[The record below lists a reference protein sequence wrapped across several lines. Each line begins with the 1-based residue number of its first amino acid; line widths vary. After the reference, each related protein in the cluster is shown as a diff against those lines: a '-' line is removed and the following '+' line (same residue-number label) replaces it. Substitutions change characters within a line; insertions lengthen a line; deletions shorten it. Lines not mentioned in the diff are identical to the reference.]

1 MKTNLYPPF
10 QLKSLVQYWRN
21 TLADEDLMGLD
32 SSAFPVKTVANVI
45 YSGVLDKDSVSRLQ
59 QIWSES
65 KKLTMWSQTAADIT
79 SCNDDLI
86 PIIILGRGFA
96 PKHEHGKTIT
106 TKSSSAFYY
115 TLHIPASID
124 SSGLLTYSELSV
136 PWIGRQYLYPNEEAD
151 ENTPMI
157 GDVSV
162 YDDWLNENPLGELSW
177 AEFMKWCDDLCRH
190 VIGEKIPEGFIALS
204 DYRIDISKS
213 VKNAARSLCQL
224 YDALQQENQF
234 PVLFSR
240 ICHGREEHYNVDSD
254 LRIRKLASA
263 RGTMSN
269 AYGLAD
275 SQADA
280 IAAYKDLAAGEVLAV
295 NGPPG
300 TGKTTLLQSII
311 ASEVVA
317 TAMEGGLP
325 AVIVGVSTNNRAVVN
340 INRSLNEIFQENPGS
355 SLFTWAK
362 RWIENANTYGL
373 YLPAG
378 EDKAK
383 EAKSNGYKIAVKVG
397 QKWTEF
403 PECETDKGYLASNK
417 LYWIKCYADT
427 YSIKPDSIEI
437 CLDKIREDLHEI
449 NKKIMKIQGCLEDYQ
464 AISNWWLITA
474 QGSTPNAY
482 IEKEDVFLTVAIDQT
497 KVAVSRLYGICIN
510 AKENR
515 DLLYSKS
522 IVAEEEYKKS
532 YDDQQV
538 HIRNLMGIKSQIN
551 TACAPHGLLESF
563 AELFQFS
570 RRLFNYKRIARIFS
584 IAAREPL
591 VNTLFEREIHSKD
604 PTIWLDRADQIV
616 KAASVKLAQLA
627 NEQIISEK
635 AFSEEVTKADENLR
649 SAIKNHHLMNKNLE
663 KENQHKITR
672 LRELAER
679 SQELDI
685 KRAELESAYERLRYL
700 SVTEFLVDEKKIDPP
715 EIPPS
720 VKDFDSLLDMTWR
733 HMAFQKAMRYWEGRW
748 IIDAEAVQEDRIST
762 NNGRTATEVRF
773 RRWCMLTPCLIM
785 TAHSLPKYFRFTS
798 KGQGDEYISNFLFDY
813 IDLLIMDEAGQVA
826 PHVGAAVFALA
837 NRAVVVGD
845 IYQIEPFSKLT
856 RGTDRANSIRA
867 DLSGFWRDGYPATTH
882 VVSDPGTGAPQG
894 SIMRLAQMATMS
906 VSPGTEKEPGI
917 FLSEHRR
924 CRSEIVEYCNELIYQ
939 GRLDPLT
946 PATNKEPPLRPLMW
960 AHVRGVV
967 KNVGGSRANS
977 PEANS
982 IAEWIVN
989 NAEAWCLHYEKP
1001 LEDIVAVITPFNP
1014 QAGLIS
1020 KALSQRG
1027 KQYAKITVGTV
1038 HSLQGAE
1045 KPIVV
1050 FSPTYNADTVKGMF
1064 FDNKPNML
1072 NVAVSRAKDS
1082 FVVIG
1087 DMRLFRNK
1095 GRSPSSI
1102 LGEMLFVDARNEL
1115 SDVDGNHRFSRELL
1129 VNAER
1134 ISTLERHRNVLRS
1147 ALLDA
1152 SRNQIILIASPWITT
1167 KAIRDD
1173 DLVALIAEA
1182 VEQRGARILI
1192 VVDRELAVRTPEYC
1206 GKEALAIMQKAGAT
1220 INLIANMHNKT
1231 LIIGSSEI
1239 IEGSFNWLSAQRN
1252 KGDKYIRHEVS
1263 WRITGENAPVS
1274 IRSALEEFGKL
1285 GVEI

>member
-1 MKTNLYPPF
+1 MKTNSYPSF

-32 SSAFPVKTVANVI
+32 ASAFPVKTFANVV
-45 YSGVLDKDSVSRLQ
+45 YSGVLDKDSVSKLQ
-59 QIWSES
+59 QIWSQY
-65 KKLTMWSQTAADIT
+65 KDKAAYGQTAADIA
-79 SCNDDLI
+79 SSNDTLI
-86 PIIILGRGFA
+86 PIIILGRGFS
-96 PKHEHGKTIT
+96 PKHEHGKVIT
-106 TKSSSAFYY
+106 AKSSCAFYY
-115 TLHIPASID
+115 TLHIPASIN

-151 ENTPMI
+151 ENTPII

-162 YDDWLNENPLGELSW
+162 YDDWLNKNPLGELSW
-177 AEFMKWCDDLCRH
+177 AEFMKWCDELCRH
-190 VIGEKIPEGFIALS
+190 VIDEKIPEGFIALS
-204 DYRIDISKS
+204 DFRIDISKS
-213 VKNAARSLCQL
+213 AKNTARSLCQL
-224 YDALQQENQF
+224 YDALQLENKF
-234 PVLFSR
+234 PALFNR
-240 ICHGREEHYNVDSD
+240 ICYGREDHHYVDSN

-263 RGTMSN
+263 RGTMST

-280 IAAYKDLAAGEVLAV
+280 IAAYKDLSTGEILAV

-311 ASEVVA
+311 ASEVL
-317 TAMEGGLP
+317 TKAMEGGSP

-340 INRSLNEIFQENPGS
+340 INRSLNEIFEENPGS
-355 SLFTWAK
+355 LLFVWAQ
-362 RWIENANTYGL
+362 RWIKNANTYGL
-373 YLPAG
+373 YLPSG
-378 EDKAK
+378 EDKAN
-383 EAKSNGYKIAVKVG
+383 EAKKNGYKIAVKNG

-403 PECETDKGYLASNK
+403 PERETDKEYLTSNK
-417 LYWIKCYADT
+417 LYWLKCYVDT
-427 YSIKPDSIEI
+427 YGIESDSIEI
-437 CLDKIREDLHEI
+437 CLDKIREDLHGI
-449 NKKIMKIQGCLEDYQ
+449 NQKIIQYQVCLEDYQ
-464 AISNWWLITA
+464 AISNWWLTTA
-474 QGSTPNAY
+474 QGLTPKAY
-482 IEKEDVFLTVAIDQT
+482 IEKEDVILTGTIDQI
-497 KVAVSRLYGICIN
+497 KVDVSSLYEVCVN

-522 IVAEEEYKKS
+522 IVSEVAYKKS
-532 YDDQQV
+532 YDDQQA
-538 HIRNLMGIKSQIN
+538 HIRTLMGIKSQIN

-570 RRLFNYKRIARIFS
+570 RKLFNYKRIARIFS

-591 VNTLFEREIHSKD
+591 VNTLFESEIHSND
-604 PTIWLDRADQIV
+604 PTMWLDRADKIV
-616 KAASVKLAQLA
+616 KAASIKLAQLA
-627 NEQIISEK
+627 NEQSISEK
-635 AFSEEVTKADENLR
+635 AFSEAVAKADENLQ
-649 SAIKNHHLMNKNLE
+649 SAIKNHHLMNKKLE
-663 KENQHKITR
+663 KENQHKIAR
-672 LRELAER
+672 LRELMER
-679 SQELDI
+679 SQKLDI
-685 KRAELESAYERLRYL
+685 KRAELESAYKGLRHL
-700 SVTEFLVDEKKIDPP
+700 SVTEFLVDEKKINPP
-715 EIPPS
+715 EAPPS

-748 IIDAEAVQEDRIST
+748 ILEAEAVQADRIST
-762 NNGRTATEVRF
+762 NSGRIATEARF

-798 KGQGDEYISNFLFDY
+798 KVSGDEFISNFLFDY

-867 DLSGFWRDGYPATTH
+867 GLSGLWRDGNPATPH
-882 VVSDPGTGAPQG
+882 LVSDPRTAAPQG
-894 SIMRLAQMATMS
+894 SVMRLAQMATSS
-906 VSPGTEKEPGI
+906 VSAGTEKEPGI

-924 CRSEIVEYCNELIYQ
+924 CRSEIVEYCNKLIYQ
-939 GRLDPLT
+939 GRLKPLSS
-946 PATNKEPPLRPLMW
+946 ARKKEPPLRPLMW

-967 KNVGGSRANS
+967 KNVGGSRTNF

-982 IAEWIVN
+982 IAEWIVD

-1001 LEDIVAVITPFNP
+1001 VEDIVAVITPFNP

-1027 KQYAKITVGTV
+1027 KQYAKIIVGTV

-1064 FDNKPNML
+1064 FDDKPNML

-1129 VNAER
+1129 VHAER
-1134 ISTLERHRNVLRS
+1134 ISTLDRHRDVLRS

-1167 KAIRDD
+1167 KAIGDD
-1173 DLVALIAEA
+1173 DLVALIAGA

-1192 VVDRELAVRTPEYC
+1192 VVDRELAVRTPEHY

-1220 INLIANMHNKT
+1220 INLINNMHNKT

-1252 KGDKYIRHEVS
+1252 KGDKYIRHDVS
-1263 WRITGENAPVS
+1263 WRITGENAPIS

>member
-1 MKTNLYPPF
+1 MKTNSYPPF

-32 SSAFPVKTVANVI
+32 ASDFPVRTIANVI
-45 YSGVLDKDSVSRLQ
+45 HSGVLDKDSVSRLQ

-65 KKLTMWSQTAADIT
+65 KKQAIWNQTAADVA
-79 SCNDDLI
+79 SSDDDSI
-86 PIIILGRGFA
+86 PIIILGRGFV
-96 PKHEHGKTIT
+96 PRHEHGKVIAA
-106 TKSSSAFYY
+106 KNSSASYY
-115 TLHIPASID
+115 TLHIPASIN
-124 SSGLLTYSELSV
+124 SSGTLTYSELSV
-136 PWIGRQYLYPNEEAD
+136 PWIGRQYLYPNEETD
-151 ENTPMI
+151 ENTPLI

-162 YDDWLNENPLGELSW
+162 YDDWLNKNPLGELSW
-177 AEFMKWCDDLCRH
+177 AEFMTWCDELCQH
-190 VIGEKIPEGFIALS
+190 VMGEKIPAGFIALS
-204 DYRIDISKS
+204 DFRIDISKS
-213 VKNAARSLCQL
+213 IKNTSRSLCQL
-224 YDALQQENQF
+224 YDALQQEKQF
-234 PVLFSR
+234 PALFSR
-240 ICHGREEHYNVDSD
+240 ICHGREGHTHVDSD
-254 LRIRKLASA
+254 LRIRKLAAA
-263 RGTMSN
+263 RGTMST
-269 AYGLAD
+269 AYGLAN

-280 IAAYKDLAAGEVLAV
+280 IAAYKEMTVGNVLAV

-311 ASEVVA
+311 ASEVVS
-317 TAMEGGLP
+317 TAMKGGLP

-340 INRSLNEIFQENPGS
+340 INRSLNEIFRENPGS
-355 SLFTWAK
+355 SLFIWAQ
-362 RWIENANTYGL
+362 RWIGNANTYGL

-378 EDKAK
+378 EDKIN
-383 EAKSNGYKIAVKVG
+383 EAKNNGYKIAVKIG
-397 QKWTEF
+397 QKWTGF
-403 PECETDKGYLASNK
+403 PECETNAEYLASNK
-417 LYWIKCYADT
+417 LYWVKRYTET
-427 YSIKPDSIEI
+427 YGIKPDSIEI
-437 CLDKIREDLHEI
+437 CLDTIRADLQGI
-449 NKKIMKIQGCLEDYQ
+449 NQKIMKIQNCLEAYQ
-464 AISNWWLITA
+464 VISNWWHITA
-474 QGSTPNAY
+474 RGLTPEIY
-482 IEKEDVFLTVAIDQT
+482 IEKEDKCLSSAIYQIKT
-497 KVAVSRLYGICIN
+497 AVNELYEIYKN

-515 DLLYSKS
+515 DLLHSNS
-522 IVAEEEYKKS
+522 IAAAEEFKKS
-532 YDDQQV
+532 YEAQQAY
-538 HIRNLMGIKSQIN
+538 IRTLMGVKSQIN
-551 TACAPHGLLESF
+551 AACAPHGLLESF
-563 AELFQFS
+563 AEIFQFS
-570 RRLFNYKRIARIFS
+570 RKLFNYRRIARIFS
-584 IAAREPL
+584 VAAREPL
-591 VNTLFEREIHSKD
+591 INSLFEKEIHSNE
-604 PTIWLDRADQIV
+604 PMIWLDRSDQIV
-616 KAASVKLAQLA
+616 KAASAKLSQLA
-627 NEQIISEK
+627 NDQNITAK
-635 AFSEEVTKADENLR
+635 VFSEEVAKADSNLQT
-649 SAIKNHHLMNKNLE
+649 ATKNHHLMNQNLE
-663 KENQHKITR
+663 KENQNRISR
-672 LRELAER
+672 LRVLAEK
-679 SQELDI
+679 SQELGI
-685 KRAELESAYERLRYL
+685 KKAELESTYERLRHL

-715 EIPPS
+715 EVPPS

-748 IIDAEAVQEDRIST
+748 ILEAEAVQEGRIST
-762 NNGRTATEVRF
+762 NNGRTATEARF

-798 KGQGDEYISNFLFDY
+798 KDQNDKFISSFLFDY

-837 NRAVVVGD
+837 SRAIVVGD
-845 IYQIEPFSKLT
+845 IYQIEPFSRLT
-856 RGTDRANSIRA
+856 QGTDRANSIRA
-867 DLSGFWRDGYPATTH
+867 GLSDLWRDGEPATPH
-882 VVSDPGTGAPQG
+882 LVSDPGTGAPQG
-894 SIMRLAQMATMS
+894 SVMRLAQMATMS

-924 CRSEIVEYCNELIYQ
+924 CRAEIVKYCNELIYQ
-939 GRLDPLT
+939 GRLQPLSS
-946 PATNKEPPLRPLMW
+946 PRKKEPPLRPLMW
-960 AHVRGVV
+960 AHVRGFV
-967 KNVGGSRANS
+967 KNVGGSRTNS

-1001 LEDIVAVITPFNP
+1001 IEDIVAVITPFNP
-1014 QAGLIS
+1014 QAALIS
-1020 KALSQRG
+1020 KALSLRG
-1027 KQYAKITVGTV
+1027 KQYTKITVGTV

-1064 FDNKPNML
+1064 FDHKPNML

-1147 ALLDA
+1147 ALLES

-1173 DLVALIAEA
+1173 DLAALIAEA

-1192 VVDRELAVRTPEYC
+1192 VVDRELSVRTPEHC

-1263 WRITGENAPVS
+1263 WRITGKNAPVS